1 MSGDITT
8 MPGAGAE
15 VRIPPSLRGDP
26 VWALAT
32 LFPTQ
37 GEWTEDDYF
46 QLETRH
52 FIELT
57 DGCIEILPMPTWLH
71 QRIVAFLYEQFASWC
86 ASHRRGEALFAPLPL
101 RLFSGTIR
109 EPDLLV
115 VERPA
120 AGAPGSEN
128 ARQKYPS
135 SAILVVEV
143 VSDSPESRQRD
154 FLDKRRD
161 YARAEIPEYWI
172 VDPDQ
177 RLITVLTL
185 AGTQY
190 LEHGRFGGGTAAT
203 SRVLNQF
210 SVRTDDVWALCSNH

>member
-1 MSGDITT
+1 MSGDVTT
-8 MPGAGAE
+8 MPGAGAD
-15 VRIPPSLRGDP
+15 VRIPPSRRGDP

-37 GEWTEDDYF
+37 GEWTEEDYF

-86 ASHRRGEALFAPLPL
+86 ASHHRGEPLFAPLPL
-101 RLFSGTIR
+101 KLFSGTIR

-120 AGAPGSEN
+120 AGAHRE
-128 ARQKYPS
+128 KYPS

-154 FLDKRRD
+154 FFDKRRD

-172 VDPDQ
+172 VDPDE
-177 RLITVLTL
+177 RLITVLVRS
-185 AGTQY
+185 GTQY
-190 LEHGRFGGGTAAT
+190 VEHGRFGSGTAAT
-203 SRVLNQF
+203 SRVLSQF
-210 SVRTDDVWALCSNH
+210 SVRTDDVWDFCSNH